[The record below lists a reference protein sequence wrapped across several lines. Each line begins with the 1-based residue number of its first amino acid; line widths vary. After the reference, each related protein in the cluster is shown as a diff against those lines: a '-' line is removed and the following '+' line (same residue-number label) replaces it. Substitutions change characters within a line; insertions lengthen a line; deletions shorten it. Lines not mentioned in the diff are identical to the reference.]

1 MRQYRIVEKENCY
14 GQSKFYVQE
23 KGMLWGWNYVMDL
36 HDMILTFR
44 TKEFALKSIKEW
56 YGYKYN
62 KVVNITEVSNE
73 ITKT

>member
-1 MRQYRIVEKENCY
+1 MRQFRIIEKENCY

-36 HDMILTFR
+36 NDMIITFR

-62 KVVNITEVSNE
+62 KIVNITEVSNE
-73 ITKT
+73 RPD